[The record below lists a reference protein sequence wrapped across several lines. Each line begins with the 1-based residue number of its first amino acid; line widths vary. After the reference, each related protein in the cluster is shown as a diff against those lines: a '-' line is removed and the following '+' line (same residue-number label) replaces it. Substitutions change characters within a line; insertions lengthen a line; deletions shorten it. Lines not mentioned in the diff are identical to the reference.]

1 MGEHLIDG
9 EFQSDKYPET
19 PKGLVP
25 LKPSD
30 PLAQDLLA
38 IYAHRRK
45 KIDKEFSE
53 DLKEALKLKGFDPD
67 SVIDN
72 NGKHK
77 LNYQEIGEKENDC

>member
-30 PLAQDLLA
+30 SMAQDLLA

-45 KIDKEFSE
+45 KIDKEFSK
-53 DLKEALKLKGFDPD
+53 DLKEALRLKGFDPD
-67 SVIDN
+67 QVTNSDGN
-72 NGKHK
+72 HK
-77 LNYQEIGEKENDC
+77 LIYQEEEK